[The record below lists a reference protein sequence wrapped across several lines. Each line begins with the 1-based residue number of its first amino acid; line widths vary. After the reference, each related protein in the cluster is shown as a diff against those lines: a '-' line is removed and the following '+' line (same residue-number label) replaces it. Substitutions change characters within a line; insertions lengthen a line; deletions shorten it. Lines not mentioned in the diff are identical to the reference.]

1 MKIALVPNNINNLDS
16 YTKIGVKTFILGLA
30 GFCINYPSIS
40 IKNIKRMANTFQNIE
55 IFISI
60 NKTIFNHELPILE
73 KQMIELNE
81 IGIKG
86 VLFYDLGVVSL
97 YNKHN
102 FSYSLVWHQTH
113 MVTNYNTCNYYYDK
127 GVEYGV
133 LASEITKD
141 EMIEINKK
149 TPMKLFAFLIGYPIM
164 AHSKRKLLT
173 NYYNSLNQEYNGDIK
188 IIEEHNNSYMIKE
201 TEDGTCIF
209 ENNILNG
216 ACYILELDSSKIE
229 YGIINGFNMDESLL
243 LKVVTLTQKIID
255 EKDSKTIEE
264 LKQLIGNNTG
274 FFNKKTIFKVKKDE
288 K

>member
-1 MKIALVPNNINNLDS
+1 MP
-16 YTKIGVKTFILGLA
+16 
-30 GFCINYPSIS
+30 
-40 IKNIKRMANTFQNIE
+40 
-55 IFISI
+55 
-60 NKTIFNHELPILE
+60 
-73 KQMIELNE
+73 
-81 IGIKG
+81 
-86 VLFYDLGVVSL
+86 
-97 YNKHN
+97 
-102 FSYSLVWHQTH
+102 W
-113 MVTNYNTCNYYYDK
+113 
-127 GVEYGV
+127 
-133 LASEITKD
+133 
-141 EMIEINKK
+141 
-149 TPMKLFAFLIGYPIM
+149 LIC
-164 AHSKRKLLT
+164 H
-173 NYYNSLNQEYNGDIK
+173 QEYNGDIK